1 MIFRRKFK
9 SDFFNKEK
17 ESFYENKFR
26 SDFYYERE
34 CHFYKKDLDLI
45 FII

>member
-9 SDFFNKEK
+9 SDFLTKKKNHFMKK
-17 ESFYENKFR
+17 KFR

-34 CHFYKKDLDLI
+34 CHFYEKDLDLI

>member
-26 SDFYYERE
+26 SDFYYMKNDALGE
-34 CHFYKKDLDLI
+34 KDSNMI
-45 FII
+45 FIT